1 MHLIYLLTNIDKPEG
16 KRFYIGS
23 KQECY
28 LRMVDGI
35 PTIISTNSGKPY
47 YSSSSS
53 IEMREEMK
61 RGERFS
67 ASILE
72 EVQDRKKLIEREDYW
87 ISHFNAVKS
96 QEYYNMSNAKL
107 NCHDQDAVANKY
119 GETVKE
125 LAGRNSSWGKRDAT
139 AKQCGFNNFG
149 LFCIHLYERIQ
160 SGERICDISY
170 SFNKHRHF
178 ARGIIQ
184 IYDME
189 KVLVDS
195 KRTDLTAAV
204 RDYIKEGCSLYY
216 AAELLKIEIPAARIL
231 LGDYN
236 AVYLRSFSVAR
247 DMGKTK
253 EELEIE
259 ITQDILAGKGFT
271 EISRER
277 GIIYESVKRYFLRC
291 VRRNLKDIELV

>member
-35 PTIISTNSGKPY
+35 PTIIGTSNGKPY

-87 ISHFNAVKS
+87 ITHFNAVKS

-119 GETVKE
+119 GETIKE
-125 LAGRNSSWGKRDAT
+125 LACRNSSWSKRDAT
-139 AKQCGFNNFG
+139 ARKCGFDNFG
-149 LFCIHLYERIQ
+149 DFCFFLHECFQNGEGNAQVSRRFNMHKSFAKRILDNFDMDKALKDREKDLV
-160 SGERICDISY
+160 SDIR
-170 SFNKHRHF
+170 N
-178 ARGIIQ
+178 
-184 IYDME
+184 
-189 KVLVDS
+189 
-195 KRTDLTAAV
+195 
-204 RDYIKEGCSLYY
+204 YIKDGCSLYY
-216 AAELLKIEIPAARIL
+216 AAELLGIEIPVARSL
-231 LGDYN
+231 LGDFN
-236 AVYLRSFSVAR
+236 AVHSRAFSVAR

-259 ITQDILAGKGFT
+259 ITEEILEGKGFT
-271 EISRER
+271 EISREK
-277 GIIYESVKRYFLRC
+277 GIVYESVKRYFLRC
-291 VRRNLKDIELV
+291 VRRNLKDIELI